1 MEKKLGEI
9 AERVTRKNK
18 NNETP
23 LPLTISSKDGLV
35 DQVTY
40 FNKTVASKDMSGYYL
55 LKNGEFAYNK
65 SYSVGYDFGSI
76 KRLDKYPM
84 GALSTLYICFSIK
97 NFDSDFMKVYFD
109 SLKWYREIYLIAA
122 EGARNHG
129 LLNISTEDF
138 FETKHKLPLGLPEQK
153 KIAAFFTLLDRRIQK
168 QRQLAECLKTYKRG
182 VFSVLLN
189 SFSKYETLLLENCAS
204 IKKGEQL
211 NKTDMIKNGKYY
223 VLNGGVAASGRTDN
237 FNTDKNTISISEGG
251 NSCGFVLFNTEKFW
265 SGGHCYTLQNLKQD
279 INNQYLFHYLKFHE
293 KQIMS
298 LRVGSG
304 LPNIQKSELEKFE
317 VLLPSADIQ
326 NKIANIMSNITAYED
341 AVKKELLNLDK
352 LKLALLQKMFI

>member
-1 MEKKLGEI
+1 
-9 AERVTRKNK
+9 
-18 NNETP
+18 
-23 LPLTISSKDGLV
+23 
-35 DQVTY
+35 
-40 FNKTVASKDMSGYYL
+40 
-55 LKNGEFAYNK
+55 
-65 SYSVGYDFGSI
+65 
-76 KRLDKYPM
+76 M
-84 GALSTLYICFSIK
+84 G
-97 NFDSDFMKVYFD
+97 
-109 SLKWYREIYLIAA
+109 
-122 EGARNHG
+122 
-129 LLNISTEDF
+129 
-138 FETKHKLPLGLPEQK
+138 
-153 KIAAFFTLLDRRIQK
+153 
-168 QRQLAECLKTYKRG
+168 TYKRG

-211 NKTDMIKNGKYY
+211 NKTDMIENGKYY
-223 VLNGGVAASGRTDN
+223 VLNGGIAASGRTDN

-265 SGGHCYTLQNLKQD
+265 SGGHCYTLQNLKQN

-317 VLLPSADIQ
+317 VLLPSEDIQ
-326 NKIANIMSNITAYED
+326 NKIANIMSNITSYED
-341 AVKKELLNLDK
+341 VVKKELLNLDK

>member
-1 MEKKLGEI
+1 MSRVGDVVIPTSGETPDEI
-9 AERVTRKNK
+9 ATATCIMVSNVILAGDLNIYRNSTIDGRFISYIINHVINGDISRIAQGKSVVHIKASELAKLRINYPSRQEQNK
-18 NNETP
+18 
-23 LPLTISSKDGLV
+23 I
-35 DQVTY
+35 
-40 FNKTVASKDMSGYYL
+40 
-55 LKNGEFAYNK
+55 
-65 SYSVGYDFGSI
+65 I
-76 KRLDKYPM
+76 
-84 GALSTLYICFSIK
+84 
-97 NFDSDFMKVYFD
+97 NFFM
-109 SLKWYREIYLIAA
+109 
-122 EGARNHG
+122 
-129 LLNISTEDF
+129 LLNRKI
-138 FETKHKLPLGLPEQK
+138 TKQQSL
-153 KIAAFFTLLDRRIQK
+153 INA
-168 QRQLAECLKTYKRG
+168 LKTYKRG

-189 SFSKYETLLLENCAS
+189 TFSKYETLLLENCAS

-265 SGGHCYTLQNLKQD
+265 SGGHCYTLQNLKQN

-326 NKIANIMSNITAYED
+326 NKIANIMSNITAYENV
-341 AVKKELLNLDK
+341 VKKELLNFNK